1 MTGRND
7 VSCSEQL
14 ATGAGVV
21 LPRMSVVYAVRKRK
35 QLGGIVHAEIYIL
48 YGDETNK
55 AKKMDHEKC

>member
-1 MTGRND
+1 MFGAAGHWGR
-7 VSCSEQL
+7 SCASSS
-14 ATGAGVV
+14 
-21 LPRMSVVYAVRKRK
+21 RMSVVYAVRKRK

>member
-1 MTGRND
+1 
-7 VSCSEQL
+7 
-14 ATGAGVV
+14 
-21 LPRMSVVYAVRKRK
+21 MSVVYAVRKRK